1 MPPERMPG
9 GWGGAWG
16 GNKLNMFRAVYS
28 MIHDVILWNG
38 DSLKQNLFSFK
49 ENTWLDWS
57 QSSYTAGL
65 NDPERTD
72 TLKS

>member
-1 MPPERMPG
+1 
-9 GWGGAWG
+9 
-16 GNKLNMFRAVYS
+16 MFRAVYS

-38 DSLKQNLFSFK
+38 DSLKQNLFGFK